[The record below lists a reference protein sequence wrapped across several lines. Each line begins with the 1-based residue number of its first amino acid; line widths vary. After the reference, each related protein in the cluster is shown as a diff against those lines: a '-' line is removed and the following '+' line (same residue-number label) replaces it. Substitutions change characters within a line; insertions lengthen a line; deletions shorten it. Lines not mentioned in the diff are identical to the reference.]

1 MKAYQPKI
9 EALLIKSRRRKEVF
23 AGLPVGQ
30 KQSWVGGVDLTEW
43 LGESG
48 GIRLMKGIRD
58 PAGAFSITLSDRP
71 HKHTL
76 DTLVALIEPMD
87 VIEFRMAHD
96 PSEYAKSN
104 NGKLPIVMRGLV
116 SDVRR
121 SMTMGADGRPS
132 RTVTVT
138 GQDWGKLLQILRI
151 IYLNN
156 VALGDN
162 ILTTYKFFEKYSA
175 GQPKQKPV
183 ADFIADVLKGF
194 LNPYLADLAGQN
206 SGGNTIGTTVGAMT
220 AEVTAKGLVDA
231 PGVSSWPGGSLHQ
244 MLSFFGDVG
253 PFNELYTEDREDDV
267 CLVLRPNPFELPD
280 GTMIQS
286 GVKRRPYSVVA
297 KWQPGDVPD
306 LTISDAEI
314 VAENLGRSDA
324 GVANVFWV
332 TSKAFAL
339 NNDGTM
345 RLSAQDGQSENYLLL
360 DYLNSKASVFGIRKM
375 EVESNLGDPRLLGGD
390 GQKEAAVSTDQITYR
405 DWIGE
410 RRATLAK
417 QNQDNAVF
425 EQGSFRLRGNE
436 RLRAGMYLTITRG
449 DFQPRYYVTRVEHE
463 YSPFRGFFTTAH
475 VERGTGYVL
484 RQQRANIS
492 AWALETNQ
500 SGIK

>member
-23 AGLPVGQ
+23 ADLPVGQ

-48 GIRLMKGIRD
+48 GVRLMKGIRD
-58 PAGAFSITLSDRP
+58 PAGGFSITLSDRP

-76 DTLVALIEPMD
+76 DTLAALIEPMD

-116 SDVRR
+116 SDLRR

-138 GQDWGKLLQILRI
+138 GQDWGKLLEILRI

-162 ILTTYKFFEKYSA
+162 ILTTYKFFEKYSGA
-175 GQPKQKPV
+175 
-183 ADFIADVLKGF
+183 AEAEASSGF
-194 LNPYLADLAGQN
+194 HCRRSEWLPEPLPCGPGRRIQ
-206 SGGNTIGTTVGAMT
+206 GNTIGTTVGAMT
-220 AEVTAKGLVDA
+220 AEVTAKGLFNA
-231 PGVSSWPGGSLHQ
+231 CGVSSWPGGSLHQ

-267 CLVLRPNPFELPD
+267 CLVLRPNPFELPN
-280 GTMIQS
+280 GAMIQR

-306 LTISDAEI
+306 LAISDAEV

-332 TSKAFAL
+332 TSKAWVL
-339 NNDGTM
+339 NSEGTM
-345 RLSAQDGQSENYLLL
+345 PAGCAGWPIKNYLLL
-360 DYLNSKASVFGIRKM
+360 DYLNSK
-375 EVESNLGDPRLLGGD
+375 
-390 GQKEAAVSTDQITYR
+390 VSC
-405 DWIGE
+405 
-410 RRATLAK
+410 L
-417 QNQDNAVF
+417 
-425 EQGSFRLRGNE
+425 
-436 RLRAGMYLTITRG
+436 
-449 DFQPRYYVTRVEHE
+449 
-463 YSPFRGFFTTAH
+463 
-475 VERGTGYVL
+475 
-484 RQQRANIS
+484 
-492 AWALETNQ
+492 
-500 SGIK
+500 